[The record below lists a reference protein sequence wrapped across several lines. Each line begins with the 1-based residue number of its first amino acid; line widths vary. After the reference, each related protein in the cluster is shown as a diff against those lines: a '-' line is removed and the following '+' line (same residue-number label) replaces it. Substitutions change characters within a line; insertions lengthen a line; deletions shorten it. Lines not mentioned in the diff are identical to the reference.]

1 MTPFQ
6 AIKASFYMLLAKARE
21 PIQERE
27 LAPASA
33 DATHRSSTAPRSSNS
48 QVTMARTGRRK
59 TDSPFQHD
67 SIIRRIWKAIV
78 AWIAQPH
85 TDGKR

>member
-6 AIKASFYMLLAKARE
+6 AIRASCYMLLAKARE

-27 LAPASA
+27 LAPASTG
-33 DATHRSSTAPRSSNS
+33 ATHRSSTTPRSSNN
-48 QVTMARTGRRK
+48 QLKEARTGRRR

-67 SIIRRIWKAIV
+67 SILERSWKAIV

-85 TDGKR
+85 TGGKR